1 ALLEGN
7 GTKAKQLFAHLVGRA
22 TTSSDDPPA
31 QEPGVGPTATKDPLV
46 LAMSHVY
53 LGRIYDDEGEHDR
66 AAGEYRAAM
75 GVEGAP
81 ESARQ
86 AAQRALDRKK

>member
-1 ALLEGN
+1 VA
-7 GTKAKQLFAHLVGRA
+7 VGPTA
-22 TTSSDDPPA
+22 GSCAGGSSELA
-31 QEPGVGPTATKDPLV
+31 VGPTATKDPLV

-86 AAQRALDRKK
+86 AAQRALNRKK